1 MARSLRVGNA
11 ILDDEFVIRM
21 CAKREVHF
29 LKFIRVDDRHLH
41 PTSQEHLM
49 NRTSLIAAVTTFIA
63 LSGAG
68 SAFAVEGTQ
77 DFSNTSSLSSQSREA
92 VRSELA
98 AAARVGALVRGEASA
113 APVPASTQSR
123 AVIVAETREALRLGV
138 AGSDE
143 AEIRIATPSQ
153 QEAIRL
159 AGLRASEG
167 TNVAQ
172 SR

>member
-1 MARSLRVGNA
+1 
-11 ILDDEFVIRM
+11 
-21 CAKREVHF
+21 
-29 LKFIRVDDRHLH
+29 
-41 PTSQEHLM
+41 M

-63 LSGAG
+63 LAGAG

-77 DFSNTSSLSSQSREA
+77 DFPSTQSLSSQSRDA

-123 AVIVAETREALRLGV
+123 AVIVAETREALRLGA
-138 AGSDE
+138 AGSNE
-143 AEIRIATPSQ
+143 AEIRVATPAQ
-153 QEAIRL
+153 QDTIRL
-159 AGLRASEG
+159 AGLRATG
-167 TNVAQ
+167 TTSVAQ